1 MPAVTVLIA
10 AHQAEPFVGNA
21 VASALAQTFRDIEVL
36 VVDDG
41 SRDRTADVAR
51 AAADGD
57 PRLSVIR
64 LTRNRGVSAAR
75 NAGLRAA
82 RGRWIAPLDADDT
95 FAAQRLAQLVHDAE
109 RLGADLLADDVV
121 AVRGG
126 VPAIGG
132 FAAPLRGRRPDAAQ
146 FVALDVLGSDALSVG
161 YMKPLM
167 RRAFLDRRGLEYPE
181 DIYAGEDFHL
191 YVRCLLY
198 GAQLRFVGG
207 GYYRAAVRDE
217 SLSRGDPE
225 RVYAAFARSIAALRA
240 EAAGLGDRAAVRALD
255 RRSADLA
262 AYRAYSRFSEA
273 IHAGRV
279 IEALRTLRGLT
290 SRAYT
295 WRRLGMAARR
305 RLVRGAA
312 RA

>member
-10 AHQAEPFVGNA
+10 AYQAESFVGDA
-21 VASALAQTFRDIEVL
+21 VASALTQTFGDIEVL

-41 SRDRTADVAR
+41 SRDRTTDVAR
-51 AAADGD
+51 AAAGGD
-57 PRLSVIR
+57 PRVGVIR
-64 LTRNRGVSAAR
+64 LPRNGGVSAAR

-95 FAAQRLAQLVHDAE
+95 FSADRLARLVREAE

-121 AVRGG
+121 AVRRA
-126 VPAIGG
+126 VPTPGG
-132 FAAPLRGRRPDAAQ
+132 FAAPLRGSRLDAAR
-146 FVALDVLGSDALSVG
+146 FITRDMLGSEAMSIG

-167 RRAFLDRRGLEYPE
+167 RRDFLERHALEYPE

-191 YVRCLLY
+191 YVRCLLH
-198 GAQLRFVGG
+198 GAQLRFVPD

-217 SLSRGDPE
+217 SLSRSDPE
-225 RVYAAFARSIAALRA
+225 RVYAAFSRSIAALRA
-240 EAAGLGDRAAVRALD
+240 EAATLGDRAAVRALD

-262 AYRAYSRFSEA
+262 AYRAYSRFSDA
-273 IHAGRV
+273 LHAGRV
-279 IEALRTLRGLT
+279 IDALRTLRGL
-290 SRAYT
+290 SARAYT

-305 RLVRGAA
+305 RLVRTGANA
-312 RA
+312 

>member
-10 AHQAEPFVGNA
+10 AHQAEAFVGTA
-21 VASALAQTFRDIEVL
+21 VASALNQTFRDLEVL
-36 VVDDG
+36 LVDDG

-51 AAADGD
+51 AAAGFD

-82 RGRWIAPLDADDT
+82 RGRWIAPLDADDA
-95 FAAQRLAQLVHDAE
+95 FAEQRLAQLVGEAE
-109 RLGADLLADDVV
+109 RLGADLVADDVV
-121 AVRGG
+121 AVRGALAT
-126 VPAIGG
+126 PGG
-132 FAAPLRGRRPDAAQ
+132 FAAPLRGRPPDAAQ
-146 FVALDVLGSDALSVG
+146 FVALDVLGSDAMSIG

-167 RRAFLDRRGLEYPE
+167 RRAFLEQRELEYPE

-191 YVRCLLY
+191 YVRCLLH
-198 GAQLRFVGG
+198 GAQLRFVGEG
-207 GYYRAAVRDE
+207 WYRATVRDE
-217 SLSRGDPE
+217 SLSRGNPE
-225 RVYAAFARSIAALRA
+225 RVYDAFARSIAALRA

-262 AYRAYSRFSEA
+262 AYRAYSCFSDA
-273 IHAGRV
+273 MHAGRV
-279 IEALRTLRGLT
+279 IEALGTLRGLI

-305 RLVRGAA
+305 RLARGAA
-312 RA
+312 GA

>member
-10 AHQAEPFVGNA
+10 AYQAEPFVGDA
-21 VASALAQTFRDIEVL
+21 VASALNQTFRDLEVL

-51 AAADGD
+51 ATAGGD
-57 PRLSVIR
+57 PRLSVLR
-64 LTRNRGVSAAR
+64 LTPNRGVSAAR

-82 RGRWIAPLDADDT
+82 RGCWIAPLDADDA
-95 FAAQRLAQLVHDAE
+95 FAEQRLAQLVGEAE

-121 AVRGG
+121 AVRDG
-126 VPAIGG
+126 VSTPGG
-132 FAAPLRGRRPDAAQ
+132 FAAPLRGRRPTAAE
-146 FVALDVLGSDALSVG
+146 FVALDMLGSDAMSIG

-167 RRAFLDRRGLEYPE
+167 RRAFLERHGLEYPE

-191 YVRCLLY
+191 YVRCLLH
-198 GAQLRFVGG
+198 GAQLRFVGD
-207 GYYRAAVRDE
+207 GYYRANVRDE

-225 RVYAAFARSIAALRA
+225 RAYAAIARSIESLRA
-240 EAAGLGDRAAVRALD
+240 EAAKLGDLAAVRALD

-262 AYRAYSRFSEA
+262 AYRAYSRFSNA
-273 IHAGRV
+273 MHAGRLV
-279 IEALRTLRGLT
+279 EALRSLRGLI
-290 SRAYT
+290 SRTYT

-312 RA
+312 GA

>member
-10 AHQAEPFVGNA
+10 AYQAELFVGRA
-21 VASALAQTFRDIEVL
+21 VASALTQTLRDIEVL

-51 AAADGD
+51 AAAGGD

-64 LTRNRGVSAAR
+64 LERNRGVSAAR

-82 RGRWIAPLDADDT
+82 RGRWVAPLDADDT
-95 FAAQRLAQLVHDAE
+95 FAGQRLEQLAGEAD

-121 AVRGG
+121 AVRGR
-126 VPAIGG
+126 VPTLGG
-132 FAAPLRGRRPDAAQ
+132 FAAPLRGRRPNAAQ
-146 FVALDVLGSDALSVG
+146 FVALDIFGSDAMSIG

-167 RRAFLDRRGLEYPE
+167 RRSFLEQRGLEYPE

-191 YVRCLLY
+191 YVRCLLH
-198 GAQLRFVGG
+198 GAQLRFVGE
-207 GYYRAAVRDE
+207 GYYRANVRDE
-217 SLSRGDPE
+217 SLSRSDPE

-240 EAAGLGDRAAVRALD
+240 EAEGLGDRAAVRALD

-262 AYRAYSRFSEA
+262 AYRAYSRFSDA
-273 IHAGRV
+273 MHAGRV
-279 IEALRTLRGLT
+279 IEALRTLRGLA

-305 RLVRGAA
+305 RLVRGTASA
-312 RA
+312 

>member
-1 MPAVTVLIA
+1 MAAVTVLIA
-10 AHQAEPFVGNA
+10 AHEAEPFVGNA

-41 SRDRTADVAR
+41 SRDRTADAAR
-51 AAADGD
+51 AAAGGD

-64 LTRNRGVSAAR
+64 LSRNRGVSAAR

-82 RGRWIAPLDADDT
+82 RGRWIAPLDADDA
-95 FAAQRLAQLVHDAE
+95 FAAQRLAQLVCDAE

-126 VPAIGG
+126 VQAVGG

-146 FVALDVLGSDALSVG
+146 FVALDVLGSDAMSVG

-167 RRAFLDRRGLEYPE
+167 RRAFLDRCGLEYPE
-181 DIYAGEDFHL
+181 DVYAGEDFHF
-191 YVRCLLY
+191 YVRCLLH

-207 GYYRAAVRDE
+207 GYYRATVRDD
-217 SLSRGDPE
+217 SLSRSDPE
-225 RVYAAFARSIAALRA
+225 RVYAAFTRSIAALRA
-240 EAAGLGDRAAVRALD
+240 EAAGLGDGAAVRALD
-255 RRSADLA
+255 RRSADLV

-273 IHAGRV
+273 MHAGRV
-279 IEALRTLRGLT
+279 FEALRALRGLT
-290 SRAYT
+290 ARAYT

-305 RLVRGAA
+305 RLVRGTAGA
-312 RA
+312 

>member
-10 AHQAEPFVGNA
+10 AYQAEPFLGGA
-21 VASALAQTFRDIEVL
+21 VASALNQTFRDLEVL

-41 SRDRTADVAR
+41 SRDRTVEVAR
-51 AAADGD
+51 TAAGGD
-57 PRLSVIR
+57 PRLSVLR
-64 LTRNRGVSAAR
+64 LTRNGGVSAAR

-82 RGRWIAPLDADDT
+82 RGRWIAPLDADDA
-95 FAAQRLAQLVHDAE
+95 FAEQRLAQLVGEAD

-121 AVRGG
+121 AVRNG
-126 VPAIGG
+126 VPTLGG
-132 FAAPLRGRRPDAAQ
+132 FAAPLCGRRPTAAQ
-146 FVALDVLGSDALSVG
+146 FVALDVLGSDTMSIG

-167 RRAFLDRRGLEYPE
+167 RRAFLEHRGLEYPE

-191 YVRCLLY
+191 YVRCLLH

-207 GYYRAAVRDE
+207 GYYRANVRDE

-225 RVYAAFARSIAALRA
+225 RVYAAFARSIEALRS
-240 EAAGLGDRAAVRALD
+240 EAAELGDRDAVRALD
-255 RRSADLA
+255 RRSTDIV
-262 AYRAYSRFSEA
+262 AYRAYSRFSDA
-273 IHAGRV
+273 MHAGRV
-279 IEALRTLRGLT
+279 IEALRSLRGLL

-312 RA
+312 GA